1 MTNIN
6 KRLDHVI
13 SKVHK
18 DLVNKQFL
26 IPVKTDEG
34 ILVGSVLIKSREA
47 LKDLYQNG
55 ELIYGGVSLNKIA
68 IKVANCQA
76 INPGLYRDKIQ
87 KMIEADTKFGQ
98 ALEDYQLFK
107 DKYQKARQAQ
117 DQFRIDLFLARMCY
131 AKDSANYWK
140 SQAELLAR

>member
-6 KRLDHVI
+6 RRLDHVVT
-13 SKVHK
+13 KVQK
-18 DLVNKQFL
+18 DLANKQFL
-26 IPVKTDEG
+26 IPVKTEEG
-34 ILVGSVLIKSREA
+34 ILVGNVLIKSREA
-47 LKDLYQNG
+47 LKDLYQHG
-55 ELIYGGVSLNKIA
+55 ELIYKGVSLNKIA

-76 INPGLYRDKIQ
+76 INAGLYRDKIQ
-87 KMIEADTKFGQ
+87 KLIEADTKFGQ

-107 DKYQKARQAQ
+107 DKYHKARQAN
-117 DQFRIDLFLARMCY
+117 DQFRTDLFLARMCY